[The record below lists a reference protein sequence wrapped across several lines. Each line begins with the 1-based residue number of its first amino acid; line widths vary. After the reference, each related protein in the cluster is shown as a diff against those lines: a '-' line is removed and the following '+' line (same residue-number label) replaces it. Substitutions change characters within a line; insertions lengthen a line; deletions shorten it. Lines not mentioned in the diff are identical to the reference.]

1 MSRSSRL
8 VALAAL
14 ALALP
19 VVGCTGGEEVTDAD
33 VAEELSTDLQN
44 TMGLSAD
51 DADCMAERMVD
62 DLGADE
68 LRDIDFAAEDPPE
81 DDQEE
86 LAVAVLDA
94 LSNCDVDQS
103 TTGR

>member
-33 VAEELSTDLQN
+33 VAEELSTDLQSAA
-44 TMGLSAD
+44 GLSAD
-51 DADCMAERMVD
+51 DADCVAEQMVD
-62 DLGADE
+62 EVGADE
-68 LRDIDFAAEDPPE
+68 LRDIDFAADEPPE

-86 LAVAVLDA
+86 LAAAVLEA
-94 LSNCDVDQS
+94 LSDCDVDLS
-103 TTGR
+103 TSGR